1 MKKKYLMVTGIA
13 AGLVL
18 LAVVAI
24 FYLKGIPS
32 PSVGT
37 EKVAVSKTDSG
48 PAPTTE
54 HQGHAPGSMP
64 GMPGMEPQGQP
75 EKKPEEAPAETAAEA
90 PMVEIS
96 PEKQQLI
103 GVKIAT
109 VSMRPLR
116 KVIRTV
122 GRIEYDERRLRTVNT
137 KVEGWIDKLYID
149 YTGRYV
155 QKGEPMAEL
164 YSPELLATQEEYLS
178 ILKWRKEKS
187 TTAGTGAMISG
198 DAEAL
203 VEAAKKRLQRYD
215 ISEAQI
221 RELEQTGKARRTL
234 VIYSPTNGYVVQKM
248 ALQGMKVMPGEK
260 LFDVA
265 DLSTVW
271 VIADIYEYELPFIK
285 VGENAAITLSYLP
298 GKQLSSKIDYVYPAL
313 SGETRTAR
321 VRFSIPNPDG
331 RLKPQMY
338 TTAEVKISL
347 GSKLAIPDD
356 AVIDTGTR
364 QIVYVDKGEG
374 YFEPREVMLGL
385 RAEGYREVLMGLK
398 AGEKVAASATFL
410 IDSESQLKGVKPME
424 GAGHKH

>member
-1 MKKKYLMVTGIA
+1 MKKKNLVLASVA
-13 AGLVL
+13 AGIVL
-18 LAVVAI
+18 LAI
-24 FYLKGIPS
+24 
-32 PSVGT
+32 
-37 EKVAVSKTDSG
+37 VAVLFMKGVFSPGVGAEKASVQKADSG
-48 PAPTTE
+48 PVPAAE
-54 HQGHAPGSMP
+54 KKGSAPGGMP
-64 GMPGMEPQGQP
+64 GMPGMAQP
-75 EKKPEEAPAETAAEA
+75 EQPGKPSEEAPAEA
-90 PMVEIS
+90 PTVEIS

-109 VSMRPLR
+109 VSVRPLR
-116 KVIRTV
+116 KAIRTV
-122 GRIEYDERRLRTVNT
+122 GRIEYDEKRLRTVNT
-137 KVEGWIDKLYID
+137 KVEGWIEKLYID

-178 ILKWRKEKS
+178 ILKWRGGKGAD
-187 TTAGTGAMISG
+187 TQTGAMISK
-198 DAEAL
+198 DAETL

-215 ISEAQI
+215 ISEEQI

-234 VIYSPTNGYVVQKM
+234 TIYSPADGYVVQKM

-271 VIADIYEYELPFIK
+271 VIADVYEYELSVIR
-285 VGENAAITLSYLP
+285 VGETASISLSYIP
-298 GKQLSSKIDYVYPAL
+298 GKEFTSKIDYVYPTL

-321 VRFSIPNPDG
+321 VRFTIPNPGG

-338 TTAEVKISL
+338 SSVEIKISL
-347 GSKLAIPDD
+347 GSKLAVPDD
-356 AVIDTGTR
+356 TVIDTGTR

-374 YFEPREVMLGL
+374 YFEPREIVLGL

-398 AGEKVAASATFL
+398 AGEKVAASAAFL
-410 IDSESQLKGVKPME
+410 VDSEAQLKGVKPLE
-424 GAGHKH
+424 GAVHKH

>member
-1 MKKKYLMVTGIA
+1 MKKEHRIVTGIA

-24 FYLKGIPS
+24 FYWRGVPS
-32 PSVGT
+32 QPVGT
-37 EKVAVSKTDSG
+37 EKVAVLKTDSG
-48 PAPTTE
+48 PAPPTE

-64 GMPGMEPQGQP
+64 GMPGMAPQGEP
-75 EKKPEEAPAETAAEA
+75 EKTAGEAQAEA
-90 PMVEIS
+90 PTVEIS

-109 VSMRPLR
+109 VSMRPLN
-116 KVIRTV
+116 KVIKTV
-122 GRIEYDERRLRTVNT
+122 GRIEYDERMLRTVNT
-137 KVEGWIDKLYID
+137 KVEGWIEKLYID

-178 ILKWRKEKS
+178 ILKWRGGKGTE
-187 TTAGTGAMISG
+187 TPTGAMISR

-203 VEAAKKRLQRYD
+203 VEAARKRLQRFD
-215 ISEAQI
+215 ISDAQI

-234 VIYSPTNGYVVQKM
+234 IIYSPTNGYVVQKM
-248 ALQGMKVMPGEK
+248 ALQGMRVMPGEK

-271 VIADIYEYELPFIK
+271 VIADIYEYELSSIR
-285 VGENAAITLSYLP
+285 VGETASISLSYIP
-298 GKQLSSKIDYVYPAL
+298 GKEFKSKIDYVYPTL

-331 RLKPQMY
+331 RLKPQMFS
-338 TTAEVKISL
+338 TVEIKINL
-347 GSKLAIPDD
+347 GSKLAVPDD
-356 AVIDTGTR
+356 AVIDTGAR

-385 RAEGYREVLMGLK
+385 RAQGYREVLMGLK
-398 AGEKVAASATFL
+398 AGEKVAASAAFL
-410 IDSESQLKGVKPME
+410 VDSEAQLKGVKPLE
-424 GAGHKH
+424 KK

>member
-1 MKKKYLMVTGIA
+1 MEKKHWIVAGAA

-18 LAVVAI
+18 LAGIAI
-24 FYLKGIPS
+24 FYFRGVPS
-32 PSVGT
+32 PTVGT

-48 PAPTTE
+48 PAPATE
-54 HQGHAPGSMP
+54 HRGHTPGSMA
-64 GMPGMEPQGQP
+64 PQGQP
-75 EKKPEEAPAETAAEA
+75 EKMAGEAPAETPA
-90 PMVEIS
+90 VEITS
-96 PEKQQLI
+96 EKQQLI

-109 VSMRPLR
+109 VSVRPLR

-122 GRIEYDERRLRTVNT
+122 GRIEYDERQLRTVNT
-137 KVEGWIDKLYID
+137 KVEGWIEKLYID

-178 ILKWRKEKS
+178 ILKWRRGKGTE
-187 TTAGTGAMISG
+187 TQTQTGAMISN

-203 VEAAKKRLQRYD
+203 VEAAKKRLQRFD
-215 ISEAQI
+215 ISDEQI

-234 VIYSPTNGYVVQKM
+234 IIYSPTNGYVVQKM
-248 ALQGMKVMPGEK
+248 ALQGMRVMPGEK

-271 VIADIYEYELPFIK
+271 VIADIYEYELSSIR
-285 VGENAAITLSYLP
+285 VGETASIALSYIP
-298 GKQLSSKIDYVYPAL
+298 GKEFKSKIDYVYPTL

-338 TTAEVKISL
+338 STVEIKINL
-347 GSKLAIPDD
+347 GSKLAVPDD
-356 AVIDTGTR
+356 AVIDTGAR

-374 YFEPREVMLGL
+374 YFEPREVMLGV

-398 AGEKVAASATFL
+398 AGERVAASAAFL
-410 IDSESQLKGVKPME
+410 VDSEAQLKGVKPIE
-424 GAGHKH
+424 KK

>member
-1 MKKKYLMVTGIA
+1 MRKKSIIVTGVA
-13 AGLVL
+13 VVLVL

-24 FYLKGIPS
+24 YYWMGTPS
-32 PSVGT
+32 RQAGT

-48 PAPTTE
+48 PAPATE

-64 GMPGMEPQGQP
+64 GMPGMAPQGEP
-75 EKKPEEAPAETAAEA
+75 EKLAGEAPTEAPA
-90 PMVEIS
+90 VEIS

-103 GVKIAT
+103 GVKIAA
-109 VSMRPLR
+109 VSVRSLN
-116 KVIRTV
+116 KVIKTV
-122 GRIEYDERRLRTVNT
+122 GRIEYDERKLRTVNT
-137 KVEGWIDKLYID
+137 KVEGWIEKLYID

-164 YSPELLATQEEYLS
+164 YSPELLATQEEYLN
-178 ILKWRKEKS
+178 ILKWREGKVSE
-187 TTAGTGAMISG
+187 TQTGAMISR
-198 DAEAL
+198 DAEVL
-203 VEAAKKRLQRYD
+203 VEAAKKRLQRFD
-215 ISEAQI
+215 ISEEQI

-234 VIYSPTNGYVVQKM
+234 IIYSPTNGYVVQKM
-248 ALQGMKVMPGEK
+248 ALQGMRVMPGEK

-271 VIADIYEYELPFIK
+271 VIADVYEYELSSIR
-285 VGENAAITLSYLP
+285 VGETASIGLSYIP
-298 GKQLSSKIDYVYPAL
+298 GKEFKSKIDYVYPTL
-313 SGETRTAR
+313 SGETRTVR

-338 TTAEVKISL
+338 STVEIKINL

-364 QIVYVDKGEG
+364 QVVYVDKGEG

-385 RAEGYREVLMGLK
+385 RAEGYREVLKGLN
-398 AGEKVAASATFL
+398 AGEKVATSAAFL
-410 IDSESQLKGVKPME
+410 IDSEAQLKGVKPLE
-424 GAGHKH
+424 KNK

>member
-1 MKKKYLMVTGIA
+1 MGRKNKVVTGVVA
-13 AGLVL
+13 VLVL
-18 LAVVAI
+18 LAVAAVLYMKGAI
-24 FYLKGIPS
+24 S
-32 PSVGT
+32 PIAGPQKT
-37 EKVAVSKTDSG
+37 AVSKVESG
-48 PAPTTE
+48 PMPAAEKAP
-54 HQGHAPGSMP
+54 APGGMP
-64 GMPGMEPQGQP
+64 GMPGMAQEQP
-75 EKKPEEAPAETAAEA
+75 EKAAGEAPAEA
-90 PMVEIS
+90 PTVEIS

-109 VSMRPLR
+109 VSDRPLK

-122 GRIEYDERRLRTVNT
+122 GRIEYDEQRLRTVNT
-137 KVEGWIDKLYID
+137 KVEGWIEKLYID

-178 ILKWRKEKS
+178 ILKWRGMKGS
-187 TTAGTGAMISG
+187 DTPTGSMISR

-203 VEAAKKRLQRYD
+203 IEAARKRLQRYD
-215 ISEAQI
+215 ISEEQI

-234 VIYSPTNGYVVQKM
+234 IIYSPANGYIVQKM

-271 VIADIYEYELPFIK
+271 VIADVYEYELSTIR
-285 VGENAAITLSYLP
+285 VGETASISLSYIP
-298 GKQLSSKIDYVYPAL
+298 GKEFSSKIDYVYPAL

-321 VRFSIPNPDG
+321 VRFTIPNPGG

-338 TTAEVKISL
+338 SSVEIKIGL
-347 GSKLAIPDD
+347 GNRLAIPDD

-398 AGEKVAASATFL
+398 AGEKVAASAAFL
-410 IDSESQLKGVKPME
+410 VDSEAQLKGVTPLQ
-424 GAGHKH
+424 GAAHKH

>member
-1 MKKKYLMVTGIA
+1 MKKKYWMVTGIA

-364 QIVYVDKGEG
+364 QIVYVDKGKG

>member
-1 MKKKYLMVTGIA
+1 MKKKYIPAIGA
-13 AGLVL
+13 AL
-18 LAVVAI
+18 LAVGLLL
-24 FYLKGIPS
+24 YLAGVEPQNGFKEKAPS
-32 PSVGT
+32 SVSAQRAPSGGHEGHGGT
-37 EKVAVSKTDSG
+37 A
-48 PAPTTE
+48 PAPAA
-54 HQGHAPGSMP
+54 APESKSAEGKASV
-64 GMPGMEPQGQP
+64 
-75 EKKPEEAPAETAAEA
+75 EAPA
-90 PMVEIS
+90 VEITM
-96 PEKQQLI
+96 EKQQMI
-103 GVKIAT
+103 GVKT
-109 VSMRPLR
+109 VSATLRPLR
-116 KVIRTV
+116 KILKTV

-137 KVEGWIDKLYID
+137 KVEGWIEKLYID

-155 QKGEPMAEL
+155 RQGEPMAEL
-164 YSPELLATQEEYLS
+164 YSPELLATQEEYLN
-178 ILKWRKEKS
+178 IVKWRQES
-187 TTAGTGAMISG
+187 GTASGTGAMLSR

-234 VIYSPTNGYVVQKM
+234 TIYSPANGYVVQKM
-248 ALQGMKVMPGEK
+248 VIQGMRVMPGEK

-271 VIADIYEYELPFIK
+271 VIADVYEYELSSIR
-285 VGENAAITLSYLP
+285 VGEPASISLSYLP
-298 GKQLSSKIDYVYPAL
+298 GKEFQSKIDYVYPML

-321 VRFSIPNPDG
+321 VRFAIPNPEG

-338 TTAEVKISL
+338 ASVEIEISL

-356 AVIDTGTR
+356 AVIETGTR

-385 RAEGYREVLMGLK
+385 RAEGYREVLTGLK

-410 IDSESQLKGVKPME
+410 IDSESQLKGVKPLE
-424 GAGHKH
+424 GAVHKH

>member
-1 MKKKYLMVTGIA
+1 MKKKYIPAIGA
-13 AGLVL
+13 AL
-18 LAVVAI
+18 LAVGLLL
-24 FYLKGIPS
+24 YLAGVEPQNGFKEKAPS
-32 PSVGT
+32 SVSAQRAPSGGHEGHGGT
-37 EKVAVSKTDSG
+37 A
-48 PAPTTE
+48 PAPAT
-54 HQGHAPGSMP
+54 APESKS
-64 GMPGMEPQGQP
+64 P
-75 EKKPEEAPAETAAEA
+75 EDKASSEEAPA
-90 PMVEIS
+90 VEITT
-96 PEKQQLI
+96 EKQQMI
-103 GVKIAT
+103 GVKTVSAT
-109 VSMRPLR
+109 VRPLR
-116 KVIRTV
+116 KVLKTV

-137 KVEGWIDKLYID
+137 KVEGWIEKLYID

-155 QKGEPMAEL
+155 RQGEPMAEL
-164 YSPELLATQEEYLS
+164 YSPELLATQEEYLN
-178 ILKWRKEKS
+178 IVKWQKERG
-187 TTAGTGAMISG
+187 TGTGTGAMLTR

-234 VIYSPTNGYVVQKM
+234 TIYSPANGYVVQKM
-248 ALQGMKVMPGEK
+248 VIQGMRVMPGEK

-271 VIADIYEYELPFIK
+271 VIADVYEYELSSIR
-285 VGENAAITLSYLP
+285 VGEPASISLSYLP
-298 GKQLSSKIDYVYPAL
+298 GKEFQSKIDYVYPML

-321 VRFSIPNPDG
+321 VRFAIPNPER

-338 TTAEVKISL
+338 ASVEIKISL
-347 GSKLAIPDD
+347 GSKLAIPDE

-385 RAEGYREVLMGLK
+385 RAEGYREVLSGLK

-410 IDSESQLKGVKPME
+410 IDSESQLKGVKPLE
-424 GAGHKH
+424 KK

>member
-1 MKKKYLMVTGIA
+1 MKREHRIFTGIA
-13 AGLVL
+13 AGLL
-18 LAVVAI
+18 ILAVVAI
-24 FYLKGIPS
+24 FYWTGVSTP
-32 PSVGT
+32 PAGR
-37 EKVAVSKTDSG
+37 EKVVVSKTDSG
-48 PAPTTE
+48 TAPSTE
-54 HQGHAPGSMP
+54 HEGHAPGSMP
-64 GMPGMEPQGQP
+64 GMPGMAPQGQA
-75 EKKPEEAPAETAAEA
+75 EKSAGEAQAEAPAI
-90 PMVEIS
+90 EIS

-103 GVKIAT
+103 GVKIAV
-109 VSMRPLR
+109 VSVRHLR
-116 KVIRTV
+116 KVIKTV
-122 GRIEYDERRLRTVNT
+122 GRIEYDERQLRTVNT
-137 KVEGWIDKLYID
+137 KVEGWIEKLYID

-178 ILKWRKEKS
+178 ILKWRSGKATE
-187 TTAGTGAMISG
+187 TQTGSMISK

-215 ISEAQI
+215 ISEQQI

-234 VIYSPTNGYVVQKM
+234 IIYSPTNGYVVQKM
-248 ALQGMKVMPGEK
+248 ALQGMRVMPGEK

-271 VIADIYEYELPFIK
+271 VIADVYEYELSSIR
-285 VGENAAITLSYLP
+285 VGETASISLSYIP
-298 GKQLSSKIDYVYPAL
+298 GKEFKSKIEYVYPTL

-338 TTAEVKISL
+338 STVEIKINL

-356 AVIDTGTR
+356 AVIDTGAR
-364 QIVYVDKGEG
+364 QIVYVDKGDG

-398 AGEKVAASATFL
+398 VGEKVASSAAFL
-410 IDSESQLKGVKPME
+410 IDSEAQLKGVTPLENRK
-424 GAGHKH
+424 

>member
-1 MKKKYLMVTGIA
+1 MKKKFVIVTGVA

-18 LAVVAI
+18 LAVIAI
-24 FYLKGIPS
+24 FYLRGVPS
-32 PSVGT
+32 QSVGT

-48 PAPTTE
+48 PAPATE

-64 GMPGMEPQGQP
+64 GMAPQGEP
-75 EKKPEEAPAETAAEA
+75 EKKPEEAPAEA
-90 PMVEIS
+90 PTVEIS

-109 VSMRPLR
+109 VSVRPLN
-116 KVIRTV
+116 KVIKTV
-122 GRIEYDERRLRTVNT
+122 GRIEYDERRFRTVNT
-137 KVEGWIDKLYID
+137 KVEGWIEKLYID

-155 QKGEPMAEL
+155 RQGEPMAEL
-164 YSPELLATQEEYLS
+164 YSPELLATQEEYLN
-178 ILKWRKEKS
+178 ILKWRKGK
-187 TTAGTGAMISG
+187 GTETQTGSMISR

-234 VIYSPTNGYVVQKM
+234 TIYSPTNGYVVQKM
-248 ALQGMKVMPGEK
+248 ALQGMRVMPGEK

-271 VIADIYEYELPFIK
+271 VIADVYEYELSSIR
-285 VGENAAITLSYLP
+285 VGETASISLSYIP
-298 GKQLSSKIDYVYPAL
+298 GKEFKSNIDYVYPML

-338 TTAEVKISL
+338 ASVQVKISL

-364 QIVYVDKGEG
+364 QVVYVDKGEG

>member
-1 MKKKYLMVTGIA
+1 MEKKHKLVAGTA

-24 FYLKGIPS
+24 FYWRGVPFQH
-32 PSVGT
+32 VGT
-37 EKVAVSKTDSG
+37 EKVSVSKTDSG
-48 PAPTTE
+48 LAPATE

-64 GMPGMEPQGQP
+64 GMAPQGES
-75 EKKPEEAPAETAAEA
+75 EKTVGEAPAETPA
-90 PMVEIS
+90 VEIS

-109 VSMRPLR
+109 VSVRPLR

-122 GRIEYDERRLRTVNT
+122 GRIEYDERMIRTVNT
-137 KVEGWIDKLYID
+137 KVEGWIEKLYID

-155 QKGEPMAEL
+155 KKGEPMAEL

-178 ILKWRKEKS
+178 ILKWRRGKGTE
-187 TTAGTGAMISG
+187 TQTGAMISK

-215 ISEAQI
+215 ISEEQI

-234 VIYSPTNGYVVQKM
+234 TIYSPANGYVVQKV

-271 VIADIYEYELPFIK
+271 VIADVYEYELSSIR
-285 VGENAAITLSYLP
+285 VGETASISLSYIP
-298 GKQLSSKIDYVYPAL
+298 GKEFKSKIDYVYPTL

-321 VRFSIPNPDG
+321 VRFSIPNPDD

-338 TTAEVKISL
+338 STVEIKINL

-364 QIVYVDKGEG
+364 QIVYVDKGDG

-385 RAEGYREVLMGLK
+385 RAEDYREVLKGLN
-398 AGEKVAASATFL
+398 AGEKVAASAAFL
-410 IDSESQLKGVKPME
+410 IDSEAQLKGVKPLE
-424 GAGHKH
+424 KK

>member
-1 MKKKYLMVTGIA
+1 MEKKHWIVAGAA

-18 LAVVAI
+18 LAGIAI
-24 FYLKGIPS
+24 FYFRGVPS
-32 PSVGT
+32 PTVGT
-37 EKVAVSKTDSG
+37 EKVAVSKTDSW
-48 PAPTTE
+48 PAPATE
-54 HQGHAPGSMP
+54 HRGHTPGSMA
-64 GMPGMEPQGQP
+64 PQGQP
-75 EKKPEEAPAETAAEA
+75 EKMAGEAPAETPA
-90 PMVEIS
+90 VEITS
-96 PEKQQLI
+96 EKQQLI

-109 VSMRPLR
+109 VSVRPLR

-122 GRIEYDERRLRTVNT
+122 GRIEYDERQLRTVNT
-137 KVEGWIDKLYID
+137 KVEGWIEKLYID

-178 ILKWRKEKS
+178 ILKWRRGKGTE
-187 TTAGTGAMISG
+187 TQTQTGAMISN

-203 VEAAKKRLQRYD
+203 VEAAKKRLQRFD
-215 ISEAQI
+215 ISDEQI

-234 VIYSPTNGYVVQKM
+234 IIYSPTNGYVVQKM
-248 ALQGMKVMPGEK
+248 ALQGMRVMPGEK

-271 VIADIYEYELPFIK
+271 VIADIYEYELSSIR
-285 VGENAAITLSYLP
+285 VGETASISLSYIP
-298 GKQLSSKIDYVYPAL
+298 GKEFKSKIDYVYPTL

-338 TTAEVKISL
+338 STVEIKINL
-347 GSKLAIPDD
+347 GSKLAVPDD
-356 AVIDTGTR
+356 AVIDTGAR

-374 YFEPREVMLGL
+374 YFEPREVMLGV

-398 AGEKVAASATFL
+398 AGERVAASAAFL
-410 IDSESQLKGVKPME
+410 VDSEAQLKGVKPIE
-424 GAGHKH
+424 KK